1 MSILASNRRAGFD
14 YEILETYE
22 AGIQLTGYEVK
33 SARAGH
39 IQMAGS
45 FVVVRNR
52 EAFLIG
58 ATISP
63 YQASNTPAGYDP
75 TRSRKLLLHLREIQE
90 LIGKSAQK
98 GLTLVPLSLYT
109 KKSRIKLSFGLS
121 RRKKKYDKRETIRKR
136 DDERKMNRALRKS

>member
-1 MSILASNRRAGFD
+1 MSVLASNRRAGFD

-58 ATISP
+58 AAISP

-75 TRSRKLLLHLREIQE
+75 ARSRKLLLHAREIQE

-98 GLTLVPLSLYT
+98 GLTIVPLSLYT
-109 KKSRIKLSFGLS
+109 KKSRIKLSFALA
-121 RRKKKYDKRETIRKR
+121 RRKKKYDKREVIRKR
-136 DDERKMNRALRKS
+136 DDERKMNRALRES